1 MISYSQWSEAK
12 RLKKQPVG
20 QCFPYAN
27 NLLRTML
34 DDDVIPESQIKLC
47 HGVVIEPFAA
57 DPNPHVHAWI
67 EARGLVY
74 DWQLSIVGKNGM
86 AIDTYYE
93 LFKPQNVK
101 KYSPHEAL
109 TTFVRHR
116 HHGPWH

>member
-1 MISYSQWSEAK
+1 M
-12 RLKKQPVG
+12 KKQPVG

-109 TTFVRHR
+109 ATFVRHR